1 MNTKI
6 NSAPSASSNNN
17 VMSAT
22 VLMSQRHTMW
32 AALLIVGT
40 LAGCAA
46 PRWVMTPQSP
56 PPAAPSQAAVVVAPE
71 APNYGDFKDLPIDA
85 AVLPWFAWDDRQA
98 LPSPKRQASSVW
110 QPVRWR
116 DVPAWGSDNL
126 ESAWGALLR
135 SCEAAPAPL
144 KPYCAATRQL
154 SIGSAEQRLA
164 WLMQQWQPYQ
174 VVAADGNPKGLLT
187 GYFEPMLRASRL
199 RTESHQTPL
208 YAKPDGLRNGQTW
221 YTREEMEVNPSA
233 LEALRD
239 KAIAWV
245 QDPIDALIVQ
255 IQGSGR
261 VEITE
266 PDGRVQVARL
276 AFAAHNGHTYAS
288 VARVLLDTK
297 AITSPSWPAI
307 KAWAAANPSDVQRVL
322 WTNPR
327 TVFFQ
332 EEDLNG
338 MDAQAGP
345 RGAQSVPLTPM
356 RSIAVDRSSIA
367 YGTPVWMVTRGPTF
381 NSARLVVA
389 QDTGG
394 AIIGAVRADFFTGWG
409 PDAAQLAGGL
419 KQPLGLWVLWPRDLP

>member
-1 MNTKI
+1 M
-6 NSAPSASSNNN
+6 P
-17 VMSAT
+17 AT
-22 VLMSQRHTMW
+22 SFVSRAQITW
-32 AALLIVGT
+32 VGLLIVGI
-40 LAGCAA
+40 LGGCAVQPPPMA
-46 PRWVMTPQSP
+46 PQR
-56 PPAAPSQAAVVVAPE
+56 PPAAPSAQAPAASPAVAPE
-71 APNYGDFKDLPIDA
+71 PVYQVDFKDLPVDPV
-85 AVLPWFAWDDRQA
+85 VLPWFAWDERQV
-98 LPSPKRQASSVW
+98 LPSAKRQGSSVW

-116 DVPAWGSDNL
+116 DLPAWGSDNL
-126 ESAWGALLR
+126 EHAWAALLR
-135 SCEAAPAPL
+135 NCEGAPAPL

-154 SIGSAEQRLA
+154 SIGGTQDRVA
-164 WLMQQWQPYQ
+164 WLMQQWQPYK
-174 VVAADGNPKGLLT
+174 VSTPGGDTSGLLT

-199 RTESHQTPL
+199 RTDTHQTPL
-208 YAKPDGLRNGQTW
+208 YAKPDSLTSGKVW
-221 YTREEMEVNPSA
+221 YTRKDMEVDAAA
-233 LEALRD
+233 LDDLRG

-245 QDPIDALIVQ
+245 ADPIDALIVQ

-288 VARVLLDTK
+288 VARVLLDTG

-307 KAWAAANPSDVQRVL
+307 KAWAAANSSDVQRVL

-327 TVFFQ
+327 TVFFS
-332 EEDLNG
+332 EEDLNS

-345 RGAQSVPLTPM
+345 RGAQAVPLTPM

-394 AIIGAVRADFFTGWG
+394 AIIGAVRADFFAGWG
-409 PDAAQLAGGL
+409 PEAAQLAGGL
-419 KQPLGLWVLWPRDLP
+419 KQPLELWVLWPRDL